1 MAWTQEARIEAR
13 DVTVESVNL
22 KRLAS
27 LVPEIRKMTV
37 LDPDAFCPSL
47 KKHLANCGIALV
59 LLPHLSGSFLQGAT
73 FMDGKK
79 IVIGITTRG
88 RDADKFWF
96 SLFHEIAHVVLGH
109 VGKAGGI
116 SEEDERAANQWAE
129 DALIH
134 KDDFLRFKEDGNYSR
149 ESVLLFASKQGI
161 APGIVVGR
169 LQMESLIPFHTLND
183 LKTKYEFA

>member
-88 RDADKFWF
+88 RDANKFWF
-96 SLFHEIAHVVLGH
+96 SLFHEIV
-109 VGKAGGI
+109 
-116 SEEDERAANQWAE
+116 
-129 DALIH
+129 
-134 KDDFLRFKEDGNYSR
+134 
-149 ESVLLFASKQGI
+149 
-161 APGIVVGR
+161 
-169 LQMESLIPFHTLND
+169 
-183 LKTKYEFA
+183 

>member
-1 MAWTQEARIEAR
+1 MHFARHSRSIWPIA
-13 DVTVESVNL
+13 ESHWSC
-22 KRLAS
+22 S
-27 LVPEIRKMTV
+27 LILVV
-37 LDPDAFCPSL
+37 L
-47 KKHLANCGIALV
+47 
-59 LLPHLSGSFLQGAT
+59 FLQGAT